1 MNGYTLLNNVM
12 VRPPW
17 HISFFGTILILE
29 IKMTFHNFLWQL
41 IFNKEV
47 EGWQLLAFRNINPLE
62 NAVLDQYIR
71 EHGSAGI
78 EF

>member
-29 IKMTFHNFLWQL
+29 IKMTFDNF
-41 IFNKEV
+41 F
-47 EGWQLLAFRNINPLE
+47 
-62 NAVLDQYIR
+62 
-71 EHGSAGI
+71 
-78 EF
+78 